1 MRATISRWPAPGTM
15 DWICRGSW
23 LNRSVLQTYSRGE
36 TVRDILGKQRRP
48 IFPCRQG
55 AAVAAKPFWSAAIMS
70 DASVRVNG
78 GEARQSLIRF
88 WMAISA
94 VWLAFWL
101 LIAGIFLL
109 NVEIPY
115 IF

>member
-1 MRATISRWPAPGTM
+1 
-15 DWICRGSW
+15 
-23 LNRSVLQTYSRGE
+23 
-36 TVRDILGKQRRP
+36 
-48 IFPCRQG
+48 
-55 AAVAAKPFWSAAIMS
+55 MS

-78 GEARQSLIRF
+78 GDTRQSLIRF

-109 NVEIPY
+109 NVDIPY
-115 IF
+115 IFSAEIGPFTLIVLTPPAALLAIGILGCWAFQAFADAPLRSSDGE